1 MIDRFLAMFGR
12 MSRREQVLVG
22 TMVGVIAAAILGL
35 GLFFGSTAISDME
48 KRVAEDRA
56 ALEKIYKISGKYIEA
71 RKATVGMQ
79 ENAARNVDLNLKLAV
94 NEIAKKISFTARN
107 RRGEEEG
114 AKELSD
120 VVQFDQTQESFLSK
134 KKRKK
139 SKKSKKPKKDA
150 DVGYYRRDEP
160 ITLSD
165 TVEFDA
171 ILRLMEKVETAKPLI
186 YVTDIEMTRDFQDGA
201 VARKNATFTMSTY
214 YYKGGRE

>member
-1 MIDRFLAMFGR
+1 MDRILAAFGR

-22 TMVGVIAAAILGL
+22 SLLGVLVFSVVGLA
-35 GLFFGSTAISDME
+35 LFLMGSAISDLE
-48 KRVAEDRA
+48 EQLAEDRA
-56 ALEKIYKISGKYIEA
+56 SLEKIYARSGAFLEA

-79 ENAARNVDLNLKLAV
+79 EDAARNVDLNLKLAI
-94 NEIAKKISFTARN
+94 NEIAKKVTFTSRN

-114 AKELSD
+114 IKELSD

-134 KKRKK
+134 KKKRKK
-139 SKKSKKPKKDA
+139 GKKGKKEA
-150 DVGYYRRDEP
+150 DVGYYRRDQP

-171 ILRLMEKVETAKPLI
+171 IYKLLEKVETAEPLI
-186 YVTDIEMTRDFQDGA
+186 YITDIEMTRDFQDGA
-201 VARKNATFTMSTY
+201 VARKNATFTVSTY